1 VFFKRIEIVR
11 AVYESDNG
19 DAYYDQNHSE
29 EHSNPALGISAA
41 FKNICDPSK
50 FHFIGAFGEA
60 LNDSNSGAMKVAMYD
75 SVSFAKGQG
84 WTDWTRVSPLQVTTM
99 NV

>member
-29 EHSNPALGISAA
+29 EHNNPALRIWLRSKTFVIQANSIS
-41 FKNICDPSK
+41 
-50 FHFIGAFGEA
+50 
-60 LNDSNSGAMKVAMYD
+60 
-75 SVSFAKGQG
+75 SVLLVRHSMIQIL
-84 WTDWTRVSPLQVTTM
+84 VLP
-99 NV
+99 